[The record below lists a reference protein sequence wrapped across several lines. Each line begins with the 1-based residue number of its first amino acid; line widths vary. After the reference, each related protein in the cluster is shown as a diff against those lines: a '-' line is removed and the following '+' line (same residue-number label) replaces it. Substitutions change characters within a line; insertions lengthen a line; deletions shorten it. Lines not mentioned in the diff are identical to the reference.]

1 MVPTAVS
8 GHDAPLFPVLLHC
21 VCAPSW
27 LSLPRAVSSMV
38 SSSVSTSSVVCL
50 HGHLSSVPTRVSLSS
65 LACIVRYGLAAWDGF
80 RLGVCILCV
89 FVARIS
95 PQVLDWGGHP

>member
-1 MVPTAVS
+1 
-8 GHDAPLFPVLLHC
+8 
-21 VCAPSW
+21 
-27 LSLPRAVSSMV
+27 MV

-65 LACIVRYGLAAWDGF
+65 LACVVRYGLEAWDGF

-95 PQVLDWGGHP
+95 PQVLGGGGHP